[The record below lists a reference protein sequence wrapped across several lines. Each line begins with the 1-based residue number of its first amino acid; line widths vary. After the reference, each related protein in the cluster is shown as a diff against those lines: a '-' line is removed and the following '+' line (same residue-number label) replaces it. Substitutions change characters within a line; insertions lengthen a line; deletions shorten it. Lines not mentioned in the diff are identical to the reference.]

1 MLYRIFYL
9 VLLLTSSLVI
19 TTGCGSTEIFTAH
32 QKSSDIEINGNLS
45 GWPSSDAIIHNSD
58 SFDYYIM
65 QDEQNLY
72 VYVDFK
78 SPFYNHAVENSGFIM
93 YISEDEDNKKR
104 RGLGYPSG
112 AFNLLR
118 EDPASFRDMTRET
131 DWMGNTQNQRRLES
145 LQEENFNQVMIVERY
160 EDSSDSQYGFVT
172 FSQIEAEGL
181 ELAAARDRRYYGLEY
196 KIPLDRSAPFELLP
210 GKTYWIGFAIEP
222 PEFNFRNT
230 ENFNQYSRQ
239 QGTRRGVN
247 PRNRTSSSNQQAQF
261 RRQLGQYE
269 QWFLLEIN

>member
-1 MLYRIFYL
+1 MMFRILNLFIL
-9 VLLLTSSLVI
+9 FLSATI
-19 TTGCGSTEIFTAH
+19 IFIGCSSTETFTAH
-32 QKSSDIEINGNLS
+32 QKTSDIEINGNLS
-45 GWPSSDAIIHNSD
+45 GWPSSDALIHNSD
-58 SFDYYIM
+58 SFDYYVM

-78 SPFYNHAVENSGFIM
+78 SPFYNHSIENSGFIM

-118 EDPASFRDMTRET
+118 EDPASFRDMTRDS
-131 DWMGNTQNQRRLES
+131 DWLNNTQNYRRLES

-160 EDSSDSQYGFVT
+160 EDTNDAQYGFVT
-172 FSQIEAEGL
+172 FAQIEAEGL
-181 ELAAARDRRYYGLEY
+181 ELAAARDRRYYGLEF
-196 KIPLDRSAPFELLP
+196 KIPLDQSAPFELLP
-210 GKTYWIGFAIEP
+210 GKKYWIGFAIEP

-230 ENFNQYSRQ
+230 GDLNQYSSQ
-239 QGTRRGVN
+239 YGNRRGVN
-247 PRNRTSSSNQQAQF
+247 PRNRPSSSNQQAQL

-269 QWFLLEIN
+269 QWFLLELN